1 MTQSTT
7 SHHRRSPS
15 SPHTIIP
22 KSKPAVRPGLHRRGT
37 SGVSLSI
44 SKLGSGHHH
53 HSSSTRSHSRGI
65 NKADDD
71 FDMAASFLNFCAMCE
86 RQITIPN
93 NTILYCSESCR
104 RKDSAKPLS
113 ASLPST
119 STLSNRM
126 SSTTNHTY
134 THYSSTSSPPTS
146 PPLSPRTI
154 VAPMTPTVISS
165 STPVPSIRI
174 PATIHDGKSDL
185 DPTEWKPVLGART
198 DSSSSSSATS
208 TTSGISLATSD
219 AWGYLSQFHGGAT
232 TLLARRSHHSTT
244 SLSTLDVAGTPS
256 LTHAPSVASSVSST
270 TSDEHEHEHEHRP
283 LPPRHNPFFSL
294 SHAAEKGMALVVPH
308 VEAVAV
314 QDAESDSGSIF
325 PASSSV
331 WENGVTTATKGSAP
345 IMVRGRGRVTKV

>member
-53 HSSSTRSHSRGI
+53 HHSSYIRSHSRGI

-71 FDMAASFLNFCAMCE
+71 FDMAASFLNFCPPAE
-86 RQITIPN
+86 LVLPRA
-93 NTILYCSESCR
+93 CR
-104 RKDSAKPLS
+104 LPSFAALPPQRLSKTPLS
-113 ASLPST
+113 LSPINLNPLHQNVLHQHQDLYLLIHHLP
-119 STLSNRM
+119 
-126 SSTTNHTY
+126 TNI
-134 THYSSTSSPPTS
+134 

-198 DSSSSSSATS
+198 DSTGSTTSTTS
-208 TTSGISLATSD
+208 TTSGSSLATSD
-219 AWGYLSQFHGGAT
+219 AWGYLSQFHGGSST
-232 TLLARRSHHSTT
+232 FLAPRSHRSTT
-244 SLSTLDVAGTPS
+244 SLSTLDVTGTPS
-256 LTHAPSVASSVSST
+256 LTHAPSIASSVSST
-270 TSDEHEHEHEHRP
+270 ASYEPEHELGHRP

-294 SHAAEKGMALVVPH
+294 SHAAEKGMALVVPQ

-314 QDAESDSGSIF
+314 QDVESDSGSIF

-331 WENGVTTATKGSAP
+331 WEDGVTTATKGSAP

>member
-7 SHHRRSPS
+7 SHRRSTS
-15 SPHTIIP
+15 SPYTIIP
-22 KSKPAVRPGLHRRGT
+22 KTKPAVRPGLRRGT

-44 SKLGSGHHH
+44 SKLGSGHHPS
-53 HSSSTRSHSRGI
+53 SSSTRSHSRGI
-65 NKADDD
+65 NKATDD

-113 ASLPST
+113 ASVPST
-119 STLSNRM
+119 STFSTRMSISNPQM
-126 SSTTNHTY
+126 YTYSSTT
-134 THYSSTSSPPTS
+134 SPPTS

-165 STPVPSIRI
+165 STPVPSVRI
-174 PATIHDGKSDL
+174 PAAIHDAKSDL
-185 DPTEWKPVLGART
+185 DPTEWKPVLCART
-198 DSSSSSSATS
+198 DSTTSIS
-208 TTSGISLATSD
+208 TTSSLATSD
-219 AWGYLSQFHGGAT
+219 AWGYLSRFHGGSTA
-232 TLLARRSHHSTT
+232 LLARRSHRSTT

-256 LTHAPSVASSVSST
+256 LTHAHSVASSVSST
-270 TSDEHEHEHEHRP
+270 ASYEHEHEHEHEHRP

-294 SHAAEKGMALVVPH
+294 SQAAEKGMALVVPR

-314 QDAESDSGSIF
+314 QDVESDSGSIF

-331 WENGVTTATKGSAP
+331 WEAGVTTSTKGSAP
-345 IMVRGRGRVTKV
+345 IMVRGHGRGTKA